1 MAAVKVLTS
10 KGYYS
15 STMDDIVAES
25 QMSKGAIYHYYSSK
39 KDVYLAVI
47 DMWENQTQELLAPA
61 ANEDSS
67 AKAIKKLFVMIDKL
81 KDEGNDSLVEK
92 INSFSNLISDSLV
105 SISSKEK
112 TNIDLLYQII
122 LKQID
127 TSYNRTIEYMY
138 K

>member
-1 MAAVKVLTS
+1 
-10 KGYYS
+10 
-15 STMDDIVAES
+15 MDDLGLEKKE
-25 QMSKGAIYHYYSSK
+25 MIYIFNK
-39 KDVYLAVI
+39 
-47 DMWENQTQELLAPA
+47 
-61 ANEDSS
+61 
-67 AKAIKKLFVMIDKL
+67 IDKL